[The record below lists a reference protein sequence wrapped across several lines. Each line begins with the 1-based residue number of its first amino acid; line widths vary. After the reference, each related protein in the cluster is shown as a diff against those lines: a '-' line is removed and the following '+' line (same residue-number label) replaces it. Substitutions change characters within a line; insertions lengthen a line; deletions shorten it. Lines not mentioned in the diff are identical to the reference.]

1 MTLAISYDSKSE
13 VFETGD
19 ESAVSV
25 TLPAHTK
32 YVKITDSDG
41 SVRLV
46 PFDLLDD
53 AERAILENDGL
64 YEAVRTGLKEFAE
77 GKSVSSDWL
86 FDDDE

>member
-1 MTLAISYDSKSE
+1 VLPSASRTPEDVSE
-13 VFETGD
+13 QEAQEEG
-19 ESAVSV
+19 AVV
-25 TLPAHTK
+25 PAHTK

-46 PFDLLDD
+46 PFNLLDD

-64 YEAVRTGLKEFAE
+64 YKAVRAGLKEFAE

-86 FDDDE
+86 FDDE